1 MALNDITVLQ
11 EQADGS
17 FAETLQEAISILN
30 TKITI

>member
-11 EQADGS
+11 EQVDGS

-30 TKITI
+30 TQTAL